1 MIYTDPKRIIL
12 FDTTLRDGEQALP
25 QSLSAR
31 EKMQIALALE
41 QLGGD
46 VIPLPSGQAQS
57 RDRGLEAI
65 QEGLRRGDPPEL
77 RPGD

>member
-31 EKMQIALALE
+31 EKMQSHS
-41 QLGGD
+41 
-46 VIPLPSGQAQS
+46 PSSSSGS
-57 RDRGLEAI
+57 T
-65 QEGLRRGDPPEL
+65 
-77 RPGD
+77 

>member
-31 EKMQIALALE
+31 EKMQIALA
-41 QLGGD
+41 
-46 VIPLPSGQAQS
+46 PSSSSGS
-57 RDRGLEAI
+57 T
-65 QEGLRRGDPPEL
+65 
-77 RPGD
+77 

>member
-41 QLGGD
+41 HFFLN
-46 VIPLPSGQAQS
+46 PLTSS
-57 RDRGLEAI
+57 VR
-65 QEGLRRGDPPEL
+65 
-77 RPGD
+77 